1 MDLQDAIQL
10 SKDLS
15 STYFVPDMRW
25 VLKVHEKKLNHVRYS
40 VIIKAQ
46 TRIKILWKDLIK
58 KSYKKKMEENR
69 QDILTVDKNHITWF
83 LYFLYRT

>member
-46 TRIKILWKDLIK
+46 TRIKIL
-58 KSYKKKMEENR
+58 
-69 QDILTVDKNHITWF
+69 
-83 LYFLYRT
+83 